1 MISFLN
7 KFKKEFKEEIMVIF
21 KDLFAKLENFVH
33 RNILT
38 FLVGML
44 FGLFLG
50 YSIYVW
56 QTNQIVR
63 VGGFVFNNVV
73 YNVTK
78 R

>member
-1 MISFLN
+1 M
-7 KFKKEFKEEIMVIF
+7 MTF
-21 KDLFAKLENFVH
+21 KDIFASIENFIH
-33 RNILT
+33 RHILT
-38 FLVGML
+38 FLIGTL

-56 QTNQIVR
+56 QTSQIVK

>member
-1 MISFLN
+1 
-7 KFKKEFKEEIMVIF
+7 MVIF
-21 KDLFAKLENFVH
+21 KDVFAKFENFIH

-56 QTNQIVR
+56 QTSQIVK

>member
-1 MISFLN
+1 
-7 KFKKEFKEEIMVIF
+7 MV
-21 KDLFAKLENFVH
+21 KDLFTSIENFIH

-50 YSIYVW
+50 YSIYLW
-56 QTNQIVR
+56 QTSQIVK
-63 VGGFVFNNVV
+63 VGGFVFNNTV

>member
-7 KFKKEFKEEIMVIF
+7 KLKKSFKEEIMV
-21 KDLFAKLENFVH
+21 KDLFTSIENFIH

-50 YSIYVW
+50 YSIYLW
-56 QTNQIVR
+56 QTSQIVK

>member
-7 KFKKEFKEEIMVIF
+7 KLKKNFKEEIMVVF
-21 KDLFAKLENFVH
+21 KDLFASIENFIH

-50 YSIYVW
+50 YSIYLW
-56 QTNQIVR
+56 QTSQIVK
-63 VGGFVFNNVV
+63 VGGFVFNNTV